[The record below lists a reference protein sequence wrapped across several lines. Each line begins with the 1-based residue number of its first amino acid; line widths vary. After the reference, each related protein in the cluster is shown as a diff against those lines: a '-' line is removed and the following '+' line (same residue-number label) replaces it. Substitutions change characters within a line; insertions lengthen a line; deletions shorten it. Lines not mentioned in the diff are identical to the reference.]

1 MDLETIKSILE
12 IIALLIG
19 IIGSMYAF
27 WQWVK
32 SSENIKT
39 QFKGV
44 AVGAMSCIYFG
55 GFLGGSIL
63 GADWWHYKGFMGVI
77 EGVIAGAFVGIIF
90 WGVCLIG
97 GAILWAIEWAFK
109 ELKKS

>member
-19 IIGSMYAF
+19 ILGSLYAF
-27 WQWVK
+27 WLWVK
-32 SSENIKT
+32 SRENIKT
-39 QFKGV
+39 QFEGV
-44 AVGAMSCIYFG
+44 ASFAILFMCIGGCVGAFING
-55 GFLGGSIL
+55 VI
-63 GADWWHYKGFMGVI
+63 KGFMGVI